1 MTALHWLPPA
11 PPDWLAQARAVAARP
26 DAPGSAWA
34 ALAQL
39 RLDFLQTRRLDNLLL
54 RARGGGAG
62 PAPLRLAVLGS
73 SSTEHL
79 LPGLRVGALRHGIA
93 LDVHAPPYG
102 QYLQELLAPDSA
114 LRAFGMHAA
123 LFAFDSAHLLGT
135 DTGALDAAAAETLAQ
150 ACVERMRRAW
160 QLARA
165 CAPCQVIQQT
175 LLQVHPAALGNN
187 EQRWP
192 ASPKRLTERINQALR
207 AAADA
212 DGVDL
217 LALDDQCALHG
228 LAAWHDPKLWHGARQ
243 EVSPQAAPLYGEL
256 VARLLA
262 ARRGRSAKCLVLDLD
277 NTLWGGAV
285 GEDGVAGIA
294 LGQGSAAGEAH
305 LAFQRYA
312 RSLARRGV
320 ILAVCSKNDEADALA
335 PFLRHPEMALKR
347 DDIACFVANWDDKA
361 ANLRRIAATLNIG
374 LDALVFA
381 DDSAFERNQV
391 RRALPMVAVPELP
404 ADPAL
409 YPACLAEAGY
419 FESLGLSREDLGRA
433 GQYQAKAQYA
443 TQRAGHADL
452 DDYLASIGMAL
463 EWSRVDAAGLLR
475 VVQLINKTN
484 QFNLCTRR
492 HLDDEVR
499 AMMADPAALLLQL
512 RLRDRFGDN
521 GVIAVVIALPAG
533 AGADGGGA
541 TLRIDTWLMSCRV
554 LGRRVEAATLNVL
567 AAEAARRGARRL
579 LGTYLPSAHNAI
591 VSEHY
596 RKLGFAPCAAA
607 PGGATSWLLELDGYT
622 PRAAPMT
629 VKEIAT

>member
-1 MTALHWLPPA
+1 MSALHWLPPA
-11 PPDWLAQARAVAARP
+11 PPDWLAQARAVAARA
-26 DAPGSAWA
+26 DAPWSDWS

-54 RARGGGAG
+54 RARGGGGAG

-73 SSTEHL
+73 SSIEHL

-93 LDVHAPPYG
+93 LDIHAAPYG

-123 LFAFDSAHLLGT
+123 LFAFDSAHLLGADT
-135 DTGALDAAAAETLAQ
+135 DALDATAAEALVQ
-150 ACVERMRRAW
+150 AGVERMRRAW
-160 QLARA
+160 RLARA

-175 LLQVHPAALGNN
+175 LLQVHPATLGNN

-228 LAAWHDPKLWHGARQ
+228 LAAWHDPKLWHRARQ

-277 NTLWGGAV
+277 NTLWGGVV
-285 GEDGVAGIA
+285 GDDGVAGIA

-361 ANLRRIAATLNIG
+361 ANLRRIAAALNIG
-374 LDALVFA
+374 LDALVLA
-381 DDSAFERNQV
+381 DDSPFERNQV

-419 FESLGLSREDLGRA
+419 FESLGLSREDFGRA
-433 GQYQAKAQYA
+433 GQYQTRQQCEA
-443 TQRAGHADL
+443 QRAGHADL

-463 EWSRVDAAGLLR
+463 EWSRVDALGLQR
-475 VVQLINKTN
+475 VVQLIHKTN
-484 QFNLCTRR
+484 QFNLCGRR

-533 AGADGGGA
+533 ADME

-554 LGRRVEAATLNVL
+554 LGRQVEAATLNVL

-579 LGTYLPSAHNAI
+579 LGHYLPSAHNAI
-591 VSEHY
+591 VGEHY
-596 RKLGFAPCAAA
+596 RKLGFALCHSA
-607 PGGATSWLLELDGYT
+607 PDGATSWLLELDGYT

-629 VKEIAT
+629 IKEIAT